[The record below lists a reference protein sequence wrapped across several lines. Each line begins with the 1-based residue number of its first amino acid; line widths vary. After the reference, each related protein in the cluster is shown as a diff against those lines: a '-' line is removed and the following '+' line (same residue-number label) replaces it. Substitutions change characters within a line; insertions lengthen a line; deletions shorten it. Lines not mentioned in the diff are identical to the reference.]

1 MKLINNAKQ
10 ECQNLKS
17 LKELGLCWPAQSS
30 WCSMSSKDTLK
41 KLRNEI
47 FENVMHHIL
56 KIIKDSES
64 LNLRYESLNRYESQI
79 WISYLWISTLSQCTA
94 QIILEIKEREDDFY
108 DMLIKRTLKTDVMS
122 WCKEWKKMVCIWINR
137 IQQIKTQAIFVYAS

>member
-1 MKLINNAKQ
+1 MVFCFVWRTNTDISSRKHRYFSHQSKLSFQQVFWVLLQLITRCLKVSFMNDQQITRQFKHIMKLMNNAKQ
-10 ECQNLKS
+10 ESQNLKS
-17 LKELGLCWPAQSS
+17 LMELGLCWPAQSS

-79 WISYLWISTLSQCTA
+79 
-94 QIILEIKEREDDFY
+94 
-108 DMLIKRTLKTDVMS
+108 
-122 WCKEWKKMVCIWINR
+122 
-137 IQQIKTQAIFVYAS
+137 